1 VIGTSKEKKTRCENI
16 RHVEGWAS
24 MVAVQ
29 LHHIGFELKYLVALV
44 RKILV
49 DRFGKPVG
57 EGWICDEE
65 SIDCYKYIMVF
76 SCVDGDRDK
85 FAMVE
90 VKENEDYVFWVSSSV
105 LDEKDLPVRENG
117 VPVRTRMSLE
127 VVENKDD
134 SNRFL
139 DFVEEMDSEFEVEDE

>member
-1 VIGTSKEKKTRCENI
+1 MSKEKKIRCENI

-29 LHHIGFELKYLVALV
+29 LHYIGFELKYLVALV

-49 DRFGKPVG
+49 DRFGKPIG
-57 EGWICDEE
+57 EGWVCDEE
-65 SIDCYKYIMVF
+65 SIDCYKYIMIF
-76 SCVDGDRDK
+76 SCVGEDKDK

-90 VKENEDYVFWVSSSV
+90 VEENEDYVFWVSSSV
-105 LDEKDLPVRENG
+105 LDEKDLPVREDG
-117 VPVRTRMSLE
+117 VPIQTRLE
-127 VVENKDD
+127 LGVVESKDD

-139 DFVEEMDSEFEVEDE
+139 DFVEEMDFDEEEDE

>member
-1 VIGTSKEKKTRCENI
+1 MSKEKKIRCENV

-29 LHHIGFELKYLVALV
+29 LRHIGFELKYLVALV

-65 SIDCYKYIMVF
+65 SIDCYKYMMIF
-76 SCVDGDRDK
+76 SCVDGDKDK
-85 FAMVE
+85 YVKVVVE
-90 VKENEDYVFWVSSSV
+90 ENEEYVFWVSSSV
-105 LDEKDLPVRENG
+105 LDEKDFPVRENG
-117 VPVRTRMSLE
+117 VPVRTRLE
-127 VVENKDD
+127 LKVEESKDD
-134 SNRFL
+134 SNRFY

>member
-1 VIGTSKEKKTRCENI
+1 MSKERKTRCESIIN
-16 RHVEGWAS
+16 VEGWAR

-29 LHHIGFELKYLVALV
+29 LHHIGFELEYLVALV

-65 SIDCYKYIMVF
+65 SIDCNKYIMIF
-76 SCVDGDRDK
+76 SCVDGDK
-85 FAMVE
+85 YKYAMVE
-90 VKENEDYVFWVSSSV
+90 VEENEEYVIWVSSSV
-105 LDEKDLPVRENG
+105 LDEKDLPVREYG
-117 VPVRTRMSLE
+117 VPIRTRLE
-127 VVENKDD
+127 LGVVKSKDD

-139 DFVEEMDSEFEVEDE
+139 DFVKEMDFDEEVEYE

>member
-1 VIGTSKEKKTRCENI
+1 
-16 RHVEGWAS
+16 

-29 LHHIGFELKYLVALV
+29 LNYIGFELKYLVALV
-44 RKILV
+44 RKIIV

-65 SIDCYKYIMVF
+65 SNYCYKYMMVF
-76 SCVDGDRDK
+76 SCVDGDKEK

-90 VKENEDYVFWVSSSV
+90 VEENEEYVFWVSSSV
-105 LDEKDLPVRENG
+105 LDEKDLPVREDG
-117 VPVRTRMSLE
+117 VPVLASLE
-127 VVENKDD
+127 LRVVEGKDD

-139 DFVEEMDSEFEVEDE
+139 DFVEEMDSEFEVGDE

>member
-1 VIGTSKEKKTRCENI
+1 MSKVKKIRCENI

-29 LHHIGFELKYLVALV
+29 LRYIGFELKYLVALV

-57 EGWICDEE
+57 EGWVCDEE
-65 SIDCYKYIMVF
+65 SIDCYKYVMIF

-90 VKENEDYVFWVSSSV
+90 VEENEDYVFWVSSSV
-105 LDEKDLPVRENG
+105 LDEKDLPVREYG
-117 VPVRTRMSLE
+117 VPVRASLE
-127 VVENKDD
+127 LGVVESKDD

-139 DFVEEMDSEFEVEDE
+139 DFVEEMDFDEEVEDE